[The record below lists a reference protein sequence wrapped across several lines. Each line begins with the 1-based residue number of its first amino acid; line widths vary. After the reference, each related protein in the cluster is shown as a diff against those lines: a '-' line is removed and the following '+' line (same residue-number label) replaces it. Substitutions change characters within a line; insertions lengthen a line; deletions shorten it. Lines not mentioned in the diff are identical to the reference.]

1 MGTLLEPDDI
11 REQLQSQ
18 LLLHYDL
25 PEDTKVYHL
34 KYSENFTYRLESEMT
49 GEKYVLRVNR
59 PGYHDL
65 TELESELSWIR
76 AVKRDTDIRTADVLP
91 GKDGKLIQQLAL
103 AGSTD
108 KYVCSLF
115 SFVEGIGIRGMST
128 EELIPYQKQIGAITA
143 KLHLHAMSWNADN
156 SLPRFHWDIE
166 DMFGD
171 TSRWGDWSK
180 NPALTE
186 SQKEIFSQTVAIG
199 CKRLE
204 KYGKKPDRYGLIHS
218 DLNINNI
225 LVDGDQVKILDFD
238 DCGYG
243 WFLFDLST
251 AVLEYDTNLSEMTRA
266 WLDGYQTVRPLSA
279 EDLQEVDT
287 FIVLRKIVRMG
298 WIASHWDNDTVKR
311 VTDRYYTET
320 EKLARAY
327 CETNGGCL

>member
-76 AVKRDTDIRTADVLP
+76 VVKRDTDIRTADVLP
-91 GKDGKLIQQLAL
+91 GKDGKFIQQLAF

-186 SQKEIFSQTVAIG
+186 SQKEI
-199 CKRLE
+199 L
-204 KYGKKPDRYGLIHS
+204 
-218 DLNINNI
+218 
-225 LVDGDQVKILDFD
+225 KIWDN
-238 DCGYG
+238 
-243 WFLFDLST
+243 LST
-251 AVLEYDTNLSEMTRA
+251 KEQETVLAMLR
-266 WLDGYQTVRPLSA
+266 G
-279 EDLQEVDT
+279 LQ
-287 FIVLRKIVRMG
+287 K
-298 WIASHWDNDTVKR
+298 
-311 VTDRYYTET
+311 
-320 EKLARAY
+320 
-327 CETNGGCL
+327 

>member
-1 MGTLLEPDDI
+1 M
-11 REQLQSQ
+11 QSVF
-18 LLLHYDL
+18 LCGRHRNPWD
-25 PEDTKVYHL
+25 VHG
-34 KYSENFTYRLESEMT
+34 R
-49 GEKYVLRVNR
+49 
-59 PGYHDL
+59 
-65 TELESELSWIR
+65 
-76 AVKRDTDIRTADVLP
+76 TDPVP
-91 GKDGKLIQQLAL
+91 
-103 AGSTD
+103 
-108 KYVCSLF
+108 
-115 SFVEGIGIRGMST
+115 
-128 EELIPYQKQIGAITA
+128 KQIGAITA

-180 NPALTE
+180 NPVLTE

-266 WLDGYQTVRPLSA
+266 WLDGYETVRPLSP
-279 EDLQEVDT
+279 EDLEEVDT

>member
-76 AVKRDTDIRTADVLP
+76 VVKRDTDIRTADVLP
-91 GKDGKLIQQLAL
+91 GKDGKFIQQLAF

-128 EELIPYQKQIGAITA
+128 EELIPY
-143 KLHLHAMSWNADN
+143 
-156 SLPRFHWDIE
+156 
-166 DMFGD
+166 
-171 TSRWGDWSK
+171 
-180 NPALTE
+180 
-186 SQKEIFSQTVAIG
+186 
-199 CKRLE
+199 
-204 KYGKKPDRYGLIHS
+204 
-218 DLNINNI
+218 
-225 LVDGDQVKILDFD
+225 
-238 DCGYG
+238 
-243 WFLFDLST
+243 
-251 AVLEYDTNLSEMTRA
+251 
-266 WLDGYQTVRPLSA
+266 
-279 EDLQEVDT
+279 
-287 FIVLRKIVRMG
+287 
-298 WIASHWDNDTVKR
+298 
-311 VTDRYYTET
+311 
-320 EKLARAY
+320 
-327 CETNGGCL
+327 

>member
-1 MGTLLEPDDI
+1 
-11 REQLQSQ
+11 
-18 LLLHYDL
+18 
-25 PEDTKVYHL
+25 
-34 KYSENFTYRLESEMT
+34 
-49 GEKYVLRVNR
+49 
-59 PGYHDL
+59 
-65 TELESELSWIR
+65 
-76 AVKRDTDIRTADVLP
+76 
-91 GKDGKLIQQLAL
+91 
-103 AGSTD
+103 
-108 KYVCSLF
+108 
-115 SFVEGIGIRGMST
+115 MST

-156 SLPRFHWDIE
+156 TLPRFCWDIE
-166 DMFGD
+166 DMFGE

-180 NPALTE
+180 NSALTE
-186 SQKEIFSQTVAIG
+186 SQKEIFAKTVAIG

-204 KYGKKPDRYGLIHS
+204 KYGKKSDRYGLIHS

-266 WLDGYQTVRPLSA
+266 WLDGYQTVRPLSP

-311 VTDRYYTET
+311 VTDCYYTET
-320 EKLARAY
+320 EKLARVY
-327 CETNGGCL
+327 CERNGGCL

>member
-1 MGTLLEPDDI
+1 M
-11 REQLQSQ
+11 
-18 LLLHYDL
+18 
-25 PEDTKVYHL
+25 
-34 KYSENFTYRLESEMT
+34 
-49 GEKYVLRVNR
+49 
-59 PGYHDL
+59 
-65 TELESELSWIR
+65 
-76 AVKRDTDIRTADVLP
+76 
-91 GKDGKLIQQLAL
+91 
-103 AGSTD
+103 
-108 KYVCSLF
+108 
-115 SFVEGIGIRGMST
+115 
-128 EELIPYQKQIGAITA
+128 
-143 KLHLHAMSWNADN
+143 
-156 SLPRFHWDIE
+156 
-166 DMFGD
+166 
-171 TSRWGDWSK
+171 
-180 NPALTE
+180 TE

-204 KYGKKPDRYGLIHS
+204 KYGKNPDRYGLIHS

-266 WLDGYQTVRPLSA
+266 WLDGYQTVRPLSP

>member
-49 GEKYVLRVNR
+49 GEKYVLCVNR

-91 GKDGKLIQQLAL
+91 GKDGKFIQQLAF

-128 EELIPYQKQIGAITA
+128 ESRSARLRQNFIFTRCHGMPTILCHGFTGTSRICLVIRRAGAIGA
-143 KLHLHAMSWNADN
+143 
-156 SLPRFHWDIE
+156 
-166 DMFGD
+166 
-171 TSRWGDWSK
+171 
-180 NPALTE
+180 
-186 SQKEIFSQTVAIG
+186 
-199 CKRLE
+199 
-204 KYGKKPDRYGLIHS
+204 
-218 DLNINNI
+218 
-225 LVDGDQVKILDFD
+225 KI
-238 DCGYG
+238 
-243 WFLFDLST
+243 
-251 AVLEYDTNLSEMTRA
+251 R
-266 WLDGYQTVRPLSA
+266 R
-279 EDLQEVDT
+279 
-287 FIVLRKIVRMG
+287 
-298 WIASHWDNDTVKR
+298 
-311 VTDRYYTET
+311 
-320 EKLARAY
+320 
-327 CETNGGCL
+327 

>member
-1 MGTLLEPDDI
+1 MHI
-11 REQLQSQ
+11 
-18 LLLHYDL
+18 
-25 PEDTKVYHL
+25 
-34 KYSENFTYRLESEMT
+34 
-49 GEKYVLRVNR
+49 EKYVAKNIISLC
-59 PGYHDL
+59 
-65 TELESELSWIR
+65 E
-76 AVKRDTDIRTADVLP
+76 KRDISKYRLS
-91 GKDGKLIQQLAL
+91 QLS
-103 AGSTD
+103 GISQS
-108 KYVCSLF
+108 SL
-115 SFVEGIGIRGMST
+115 SRIMTQE
-128 EELIPYQKQIGAITA
+128 
-143 KLHLHAMSWNADN
+143 
-156 SLPRFHWDIE
+156 SLPSLITLEKICVALGVTLSQFFRE
-166 DMFGD
+166 E
-171 TSRWGDWSK
+171 
-180 NPALTE
+180 NPVDLTE

-266 WLDGYQTVRPLSA
+266 WLDGYQTVRPLSP